1 MNRPRAAR
9 PLALMAAALAC
20 VLAALAGLAWGWAGS
35 PSAAGV
41 PVPAS
46 AIAQLTVLASRAA
59 QANGDGSPQWMTV
72 VRTTRAKALTSA
84 TPGDLVPGADGV
96 RVYLVTMRG
105 HFTAYGSSVPPG
117 AALPTGE
124 YLSIVVDART
134 FQVLDFGL
142 SPTPPR
148 IPPASL
154 GPVTYLTELREAG
167 VSRGSLY
174 HHFASKEALFEAVAE
189 EVETSVGAQTVAA
202 ASGSAGPVEALR
214 AGFVAWIR
222 LAGDP
227 VVRRILLIDGPSVLG
242 WERWRAM
249 EEHHALGLVR
259 AGIQIIAD
267 EGRVRPELVSTLAH
281 VLLASVNEVALLVAR
296 ADDKE
301 AAMQAGADAID
312 ELLRRL
318 FS

>member
-1 MNRPRAAR
+1 MNRPQADDGRHAMDQAGGAGAAGHAPLAAR
-9 PLALMAAALAC
+9 PNRNVARGEATREQL
-20 VLAALAGLAWGWAGS
+20 V
-35 PSAAGV
+35 
-41 PVPAS
+41 
-46 AIAQLTVLASRAA
+46 AIA
-59 QANGDGSPQWMTV
+59 
-72 VRTTRAKALTSA
+72 TRMFAERGYEDTSIEA
-84 TPGDLVPGADGV
+84 V
-96 RVYLVTMRG
+96 
-105 HFTAYGSSVPPG
+105 
-117 AALPTGE
+117 
-124 YLSIVVDART
+124 
-134 FQVLDFGL
+134 
-142 SPTPPR
+142 
-148 IPPASL
+148 
-154 GPVTYLTELREAG
+154 LREAG

-202 ASGSAGPVEALR
+202 ASGSAGPVDALR

-259 AGIQIIAD
+259 AGLQIIAD
-267 EGRVRPELVSTLAH
+267 EGKVRPELVSTLAH
-281 VLLASVNEVALLVAR
+281 VLLASANEVALLVAR

-301 AAMQAGADAID
+301 AAMQAGVDAID

>member
-1 MNRPRAAR
+1 MNRPDADDRRPAADRAGAEAQPSATGR
-9 PLALMAAALAC
+9 VATAQ
-20 VLAALAGLAWGWAGS
+20 
-35 PSAAGV
+35 PSAADRVG
-41 PVPAS
+41 
-46 AIAQLTVLASRAA
+46 T
-59 QANGDGSPQWMTV
+59 
-72 VRTTRAKALTSA
+72 
-84 TPGDLVPGADGV
+84 ADGAS
-96 RVYLVTMRG
+96 
-105 HFTAYGSSVPPG
+105 TAQPG
-117 AALPTGE
+117 AADRVGTADGASTAQPGAADQAGGLEGASAADHADPGRLNRNVARGE
-124 YLSIVVDART
+124 ATRGQLIGIATHMFAERGYEDTSIEAV
-134 FQVLDFGL
+134 
-142 SPTPPR
+142 
-148 IPPASL
+148 
-154 GPVTYLTELREAG
+154 LREAG

-189 EVETSVGAQTVAA
+189 EVETSVGEQTVAA

-249 EEHHALGLVR
+249 EEHHALGLIR
-259 AGIQIIAD
+259 AVLQIIAD
-267 EGRVRPELVSTLAH
+267 EGKVRPELVGTLSH

-296 ADDKE
+296 SDDKE